1 MILIGAEVKCGSF
14 TDRQTGKEIEYNN
27 LMLYFEGTEELEN
40 PESDN
45 FAFGRQVH
53 AYKIKNEADTLKS
66 AFKGFYKED
75 DSGDW
80 LKNLA
85 GVDFEIIE
93 NRYGGIQRVLENLK
107 GV

>member
-1 MILIGAEVKCGSF
+1 MVIKMILIGAEVKCGSF

-45 FAFGRQVH
+45 FSFGREVH

-75 DSGDW
+75 NTGEW

-93 NRYGGIQRVLENLK
+93 NRYGGIQRVLLN
-107 GV
+107 

>member
-1 MILIGAEVKCGSF
+1 MILISAEVKCGSF

-93 NRYGGIQRVLENLK
+93 NRYGGIQRVLEN
-107 GV
+107 

>member
-45 FAFGRQVH
+45 FAFGR
-53 AYKIKNEADTLKS
+53 
-66 AFKGFYKED
+66 
-75 DSGDW
+75 
-80 LKNLA
+80 
-85 GVDFEIIE
+85 
-93 NRYGGIQRVLENLK
+93 
-107 GV
+107 

>member
-53 AYKIKNEADTLKS
+53 AYKIKNEAD
-66 AFKGFYKED
+66 
-75 DSGDW
+75 SGDW

-93 NRYGGIQRVLENLK
+93 NRYGGIQRVLEN
-107 GV
+107 

>member
-45 FAFGRQVH
+45 FSFGREVH
-53 AYKIKNEADTLKS
+53 AYKIKNEAATLKS
-66 AFKGFYKED
+66 AFKGFYKDD
-75 DSGDW
+75 DSGEW

-93 NRYGGIQRVLENLK
+93 NRYGGIQRVLEN
-107 GV
+107 